1 MSMTTQA
8 TSAETSSRPF
18 PLFSPGQIVATPA
31 ALNLLER
38 HGVSPQTILHRHLA
52 GDWGALC
59 SDDVAANEAALRH
72 GSRLLSSYL
81 IAPGVTVWIIT
92 DAESDIIKGVRVNK
106 FAILQRLNLRS
117 ACHAHDQHVL
127 RHYY

>member
-59 SDDVAANEAALRH
+59 SDDAAANEAALRH

-81 IAPGVTVWIIT
+81 IAPGVTVWVIT
-92 DAESDIIKGVRVNK
+92 DAETDRDEAGN
-106 FAILQRLNLRS
+106 ALTTPQRLCTTILRPE
-117 ACHAHDQHVL
+117 D
-127 RHYY
+127 Y